1 MSFQYEIDPKL
12 GSVDQVG
19 LRLRCNGQTQAD
31 EIYRGLR
38 QAGFKVTRLMPS
50 RHEDYTHFIYVTA
63 IADNVKNAIN
73 MIQAKILG
81 LNNVNSVKKEASVKD
96 FKIWQNLFRKAIK
109 NLNNDY
115 PNPVSSVQEINQN
128 TLKQKINA
136 GRITEDEDRLL
147 RQININDSNALR
159 TLIALYAET
168 KQHEQ
173 LVALCKA
180 KYKNILALPVSGRLV
195 EQLVT
200 AHLQYYQQTKEQ
212 ELLVSVQALAQEF
225 LPELERL
232 RQANGVRKLLQLPL
246 IFQENLPTIEGA
258 TLNEQL
264 TRLLEIEPGERI
276 SKLEKLKDK
285 YPKAI
290 NVLLALAD
298 SYVSIDNPEYALQI
312 YQSITEKTE
321 ELQQRYAE
329 LLLNIQRFQE
339 VIELLPSVI
348 SELSPALAGLRGAA
362 LYNLGQKMQANEFLE
377 KAWQGGERRVQI
389 LLPLAKLWATVG
401 DPVKAGEVYQI
412 LIETSDKT
420 LTLEDRALIARVA
433 NLDGF
438 GDISDEDKVNYYES
452 CVNLAGVHLR
462 DLPEA
467 EEILKDRLDLWKQL
481 QNTSRMLNAYA
492 DWLDWL
498 ANVGKWEDLNKELDI
513 LRNFAI
519 QQKISSLQYFELL
532 EGLEEYIN
540 VQPTLRQSLANDYLG
555 LAIAEIDNALRQQE
569 IEAPFFQDLK
579 RALLYLNSDSA
590 NELVEY
596 RQQRRAEATKL
607 EVQVASD
614 ENIVS
619 TTQNLASI
627 RLALVGGHQAT
638 RREVIRELCENY
650 GLQNCVEVPP
660 SSEAY
665 ISRSEVQTKIS
676 NCNLITVITGYMGH
690 DLSQIISDL
699 KKDGSLTGDVFF
711 LACRGKS
718 GVVRGILNKCNDLQ
732 Y

>member
-1 MSFQYEIDPKL
+1 MTFGYQIEAKL
-12 GSVDQVG
+12 GNADQVG
-19 LRLRCNGQTQAD
+19 LRLRCNGQTQAV
-31 EIYRGLR
+31 EIHRELR
-38 QAGFKVTRLMPS
+38 QAEFKVTNPRS
-50 RHEDYTHFIYVTA
+50 SYHDDYTHFFYVTST
-63 IADNVKNAIN
+63 
-73 MIQAKILG
+73 
-81 LNNVNSVKKEASVKD
+81 VNSLDSVMQKIEARIKVSNNASVVTKEATLKD
-96 FKIWQNLFRKAIK
+96 FKSWQILFRKAIK
-109 NLNNDY
+109 KLNNDHV
-115 PNPVSSVQEINQN
+115 NSTSSVQEINPN
-128 TLKQKINA
+128 TLEQKISA
-136 GRITEDEDRLL
+136 GRLIEVEDHLL
-147 RQININDSNALR
+147 RQADFNDSNALR
-159 TLIALYAET
+159 TLIALYAKTE
-168 KQHEQ
+168 QHEQ
-173 LVALCKA
+173 LIKLCQV
-180 KYKNILALPVSGRLV
+180 KYNSILALPVSGRLV

-200 AHLQYYQQTKEQ
+200 AYLQHYQQTKEQ
-212 ELLVSVQALAQEF
+212 ELLRSVQALAQEF

-232 RQANGVRKLLQLPL
+232 RQANRVRKLLHLSL
-246 IFQENLPTIEGA
+246 ISQEPLPTIEGA
-258 TLNEQL
+258 TLTEQL
-264 TRLLEIEPGERI
+264 TQLLEIEPGERI
-276 SKLEKLKDK
+276 SQLEKLKDK

-348 SELSPALAGLRGAA
+348 YELSPALAGLRGAA
-362 LYNLGQKMQANEFLE
+362 LYNLGQKTQASEFLE

-412 LIETSDKT
+412 LLETADEQ
-420 LTLEDRALIARVA
+420 LTLSDRALMARVA

-438 GDISDEDKVNYYES
+438 GDISDEDKVSYYES
-452 CVNLAGVHLR
+452 CVNFAGVHLR
-462 DLPEA
+462 DLLEA

-481 QNTSRMLNAYA
+481 QNTSGMINAYA

-519 QQKISSLQYFELL
+519 QQKISTLQYFELL
-532 EGLEEYIN
+532 EGLEVYIN
-540 VQPTLRQSLANDYLG
+540 LQPTLRQSLVNDYFG
-555 LAIAEIDNALRQQE
+555 LAIAEVDNALRQE
-569 IEAPFFQDLK
+569 EVEAPFFQDLK
-579 RALLYLNSDSA
+579 RALLCLNSDSA

-607 EVQVASD
+607 DVQVASD
-614 ENIVS
+614 ENTVLR
-619 TTQNLASI
+619 TQNLASV

-650 GLQNCVEVPP
+650 GLQNCVEVAP

-665 ISRSEVQTKIS
+665 ISRSNVQSQIS
-676 NCNLITVITGYMGH
+676 NCNLIAVITGYMGH
-690 DLSQIISDL
+690 DLSHIVSDL
-699 KKDGSLTGDVFF
+699 KKDGTLTGDVFF

-718 GVVRGILNKCNDLQ
+718 GVVRAILNSVQ
-732 Y
+732 

>member
-1 MSFQYEIDPKL
+1 MSFQYEINPKL

-38 QAGFKVTRLMPS
+38 QAGFNVTRLMPS
-50 RHEDYTHFIYVTA
+50 SHEDYTHFVYVTA
-63 IADNVKNAIN
+63 TEDNVSNAMPQIKAN
-73 MIQAKILG
+73 TIA
-81 LNNVNSVKKEASVKD
+81 LNDANSVKKEPNVKD
-96 FKIWQNLFRKAIK
+96 FKSWQSLFRKAIK
-109 NLNNDY
+109 QLNNDY
-115 PNPVSSVQEINQN
+115 QNPISSVQEINQN
-128 TLKQKINA
+128 ILEQKITA
-136 GRITEDEDRLL
+136 GRITEVEDHLL
-147 RQININDSNALR
+147 RQVDVNDSNALR
-159 TLIALYAET
+159 TLIALYAKTE
-168 KQHEQ
+168 QHEQ
-173 LVALCKA
+173 LVQLCKA
-180 KYKNILALPVSGRLV
+180 KHKSILALPVSGRLV

-212 ELLVSVQALAQEF
+212 ELLASVQALAQEF

-232 RQANGVRKLLQLPL
+232 RQANGVRKLLHLSLVP
-246 IFQENLPTIEGA
+246 QEPLPTTEGA

-264 TRLLEIEPGERI
+264 TQLLEIEPGERI
-276 SKLEKLKDK
+276 SQLDKLKDK

-298 SYVSIDNPEYALQI
+298 AYISIDLTEYALQI
-312 YQSITEKTE
+312 YQSITENTE
-321 ELQQRYAE
+321 ELQQRHAE
-329 LLLNIQRFQE
+329 LLLNIQCFQE

-362 LYNLGQKMQANEFLE
+362 LYNLVQKTQAREFLE
-377 KAWQGGERRVQI
+377 KAWQGGERRVKI

-412 LIETSDKT
+412 LLETADEQ
-420 LTLEDRALIARVA
+420 LTLSDRALMARVA

-438 GDISDEDKVNYYES
+438 GDISDDDKVSYYEL
-452 CVNLAGVHLR
+452 CVNLAGVRLR

-481 QNTSRMLNAYA
+481 QNTSGMINAYA

-513 LRNFAI
+513 LRNLEI

-532 EGLEEYIN
+532 EGLEAYIN
-540 VQPTLRQSLANDYLG
+540 FQPTLRQSLANDYFG
-555 LAIAEIDNALRQQE
+555 LAIAEVDNALRQEE

-579 RALLYLNSDSA
+579 RALFYLNSDSA

-614 ENIVS
+614 EKIVS
-619 TTQNLASI
+619 KTQNLASI
-627 RLALVGGHQAT
+627 HLALVGGHQAT

-650 GLQNCVEVPP
+650 GLQNFVEVAP

-665 ISRSEVQTKIS
+665 ISRSNVQAQIS
-676 NCNLITVITGYMGH
+676 NCNLIAVITGYMGH
-690 DLSQIISDL
+690 DLSQIVSDL
-699 KKDGSLTGDVFF
+699 KKDGALTGDVLF

-718 GVVRGILNKCNDLQ
+718 GVVRAILNKVQ
-732 Y
+732 

>member
-1 MSFQYEIDPKL
+1 MTFGYQIEAKL
-12 GSVDQVG
+12 GNADQVG
-19 LRLRCNGQTQAD
+19 LRLRCNGQTQAV
-31 EIYRGLR
+31 EIHRELR
-38 QAGFKVTRLMPS
+38 QAEFKVTNPRS
-50 RHEDYTHFIYVTA
+50 SYHDDYTHFFYVTST
-63 IADNVKNAIN
+63 
-73 MIQAKILG
+73 
-81 LNNVNSVKKEASVKD
+81 VNSLDSVMQKIEARIKVSNNASLVTKEATLKD
-96 FKIWQNLFRKAIK
+96 FKSWQILFRKAIK
-109 NLNNDY
+109 KLNNDHV
-115 PNPVSSVQEINQN
+115 NSTSSVQEINQN
-128 TLKQKINA
+128 TLEQKISA
-136 GRITEDEDRLL
+136 GRLIEVEDHLL
-147 RQININDSNALR
+147 RQADFNDSNALR
-159 TLIALYAET
+159 TLIALYAKTE
-168 KQHEQ
+168 QHEQ
-173 LVALCKA
+173 LIKLCQV
-180 KYKNILALPVSGRLV
+180 KYNSILALPVSGRLV

-200 AHLQYYQQTKEQ
+200 AHLQHYQQTKEQ
-212 ELLVSVQALAQEF
+212 ELLRSVQALAQEF

-232 RQANGVRKLLQLPL
+232 RQANRVRKLLHLSL
-246 IFQENLPTIEGA
+246 ISQEPLPTIEGA

-264 TRLLEIEPGERI
+264 TQLLEIEPGERI
-276 SKLEKLKDK
+276 SQLEKLKDK

-348 SELSPALAGLRGAA
+348 YELSPALAGLRGAA
-362 LYNLGQKMQANEFLE
+362 LYNLGQKTQASEFLE

-412 LIETSDKT
+412 LLETAYEQ
-420 LTLEDRALIARVA
+420 LTLSDRALMARVA

-438 GDISDEDKVNYYES
+438 GDISDEDKVSYYES
-452 CVNLAGVHLR
+452 CVNFAGVHLR
-462 DLPEA
+462 DLLEA

-481 QNTSRMLNAYA
+481 QNTSGIINAYA

-498 ANVGKWEDLNKELDI
+498 ANVGKWQDLNKELDI

-519 QQKISSLQYFELL
+519 QQKISTLQYFELL
-532 EGLEEYIN
+532 EGLEVYIN
-540 VQPTLRQSLANDYLG
+540 LQPTLRQSLVNDYFG
-555 LAIAEIDNALRQQE
+555 LAIAEIDNALRQE
-569 IEAPFFQDLK
+569 EVEAPFFEDLK
-579 RALLYLNSDSA
+579 RALLCLNSDSA

-614 ENIVS
+614 KNIVS
-619 TTQNLASI
+619 KTQNLASI

-650 GLQNCVEVPP
+650 GLQNCVEVAP
-660 SSEAY
+660 SSEVY
-665 ISRSEVQTKIS
+665 ISRSNVQAQIS
-676 NCNLITVITGYMGH
+676 NCNLIAVITGYMGH
-690 DLSQIISDL
+690 DLSQIVSDL
-699 KKDGSLTGDVFF
+699 KKDGTLTGDVFF

-718 GVVRGILNKCNDLQ
+718 GVVRAILNKMQ
-732 Y
+732 